1 MKKLMLL
8 AAGLVASALFAG
20 CTNAPALPSLQQQ
33 FVQMCPVVNADLAVL
48 AASPSL
54 TVAQQTTL
62 KTQIIPANELICS
75 SGAAL
80 NVTNLKAFHDSLLPV
95 AIGIV
100 QATPA
105 IPNQPL
111 VLLALQLFGP
121 VVQGLVDQAI
131 TTAAPAASVPAAAS
145 APVAASTP
153 LAGAALQ

>member
-1 MKKLMLL
+1 MKSLFIAAL
-8 AAGLVASALFAG
+8 AAVCVAFAG
-20 CTNAPALPSLQQQ
+20 CANAPALPSLQQQ

-54 TVAQQTTL
+54 TVAQQDSIKQVL
-62 KTQIIPANELICS
+62 VANQLICS
-75 SGAAL
+75 SGAQL
-80 NVTNLKAFHDSLLPV
+80 NVTSLRAFHDSLLPV
-95 AIGIV
+95 AVAVV

-131 TTAAPAASVPAAAS
+131 TTVAPAASTPAAAS
-145 APVAASTP
+145 APVASAPVAASS
-153 LAGAALQ
+153 AASK

>member
-1 MKKLMLL
+1 VKKISLLVVAAVAGL
-8 AAGLVASALFAG
+8 AALAG
-20 CTNAPALPSLQQQ
+20 CANAPALPTLQQQ

-54 TVAQQTTL
+54 TVAQQDTL
-62 KTQIIPANELICS
+62 KTQIIPANQLICS
-75 SGAAL
+75 TGAAL
-80 NVTNLKAFHDSLLPV
+80 NVTSLKAFHDSLLPV

-121 VVQGLVDQAI
+121 VVQGLIDQAI
-131 TTAAPAASVPAAAS
+131 TTVAPAAPAVPAS
-145 APVAASTP
+145 APVATSI
-153 LAGAALQ
+153 

>member
-1 MKKLMLL
+1 MKNLRLVAGIALL
-8 AAGLVASALFAG
+8 AAFAG
-20 CTNAPALPSLQQQ
+20 CTTAPALPSLQQQ

-54 TVAQQTTL
+54 TVAQQDTL
-62 KTQIIPANELICS
+62 KTQVIPANQLICS

-121 VVQGLVDQAI
+121 VVQGLIDQAI
-131 TTAAPAASVPAAAS
+131 TNVAPTVPATPAAPASAAS
-145 APVAASTP
+145 GTLVA
-153 LAGAALQ
+153 

>member
-1 MKKLMLL
+1 MKRIVL
-8 AAGLVASALFAG
+8 AASFAFALAA
-20 CTNAPALPSLQQQ
+20 CSTAPALPTLQQQ

-48 AASPSL
+48 AASPVL

-62 KTQIIPANELICS
+62 KAQVIPANQLICS

-80 NVTNLKAFHDSLLPV
+80 NVTNLKAFHDSLLPI
-95 AIGIV
+95 AIDIV

-105 IPNQPL
+105 IPDQGT

-131 TTAAPAASVPAAAS
+131 TAAAPASASGV
-145 APVAASTP
+145 
-153 LAGAALQ
+153 

>member
-1 MKKLMLL
+1 MKKVSLL
-8 AAGLVASALFAG
+8 VVAVIAALAG
-20 CTNAPALPSLQQQ
+20 CANAPALPSLQQQ
-33 FVQMCPVVNADLAVL
+33 FVQMCPVVKADLAVL

-75 SGAAL
+75 TGAAL
-80 NVTNLKAFHDSLLPV
+80 NVTSLKAFHDSLLPV

-100 QATPA
+100 QAAPA

-121 VVQGLVDQAI
+121 VVQGLIDQAI
-131 TTAAPAASVPAAAS
+131 VVVAPAAPAVPAS
-145 APVAASTP
+145 TPVAAT
-153 LAGAALQ
+153 L

>member
-1 MKKLMLL
+1 MFKKLCL
-8 AAGLVASALFAG
+8 AAGIALLAIFAG
-20 CTNAPALPSLQQQ
+20 CANAPALPSLQQQ

-54 TVAQQTTL
+54 SVAQQTTL

-131 TTAAPAASVPAAAS
+131 TTAATAASAPAAS
-145 APVAASTP
+145 APVAAS
-153 LAGAALQ
+153 Q

>member
-1 MKKLMLL
+1 MKKL
-8 AAGLVASALFAG
+8 LVVAFAFVVFAG
-20 CTNAPALPSLQQQ
+20 CSNAPALPTLQQQ

-54 TVAQQTTL
+54 TVAQQNTL
-62 KTQIIPANELICS
+62 KTQIIPANQLICS

-105 IPNQPL
+105 IPDQPI

-121 VVQGLVDQAI
+121 VLQGLIDQAI
-131 TTAAPAASVPAAAS
+131 TTASPAAAAS
-145 APVAASTP
+145 APVAA
-153 LAGAALQ
+153 LK

>member
-1 MKKLMLL
+1 MKRFTMLI
-8 AAGLVASALFAG
+8 AAGLAASIALFAG
-20 CTNAPALPSLQQQ
+20 CANAPALPSLQQQ

-54 TVAQQTTL
+54 TVAQQDTL
-62 KTQIIPANELICS
+62 KTQIIPANQLICS

-80 NVTNLKAFHDSLLPV
+80 NMANLRAFHDSLLPV

-105 IPNQPL
+105 IPDQPL

-121 VVQGLVDQAI
+121 VVQGLIDQAI
-131 TTAAPAASVPAAAS
+131 TTASGPVVPAAS
-145 APVAASTP
+145 APVAASAP
-153 LAGAALQ
+153 

>member
-1 MKKLMLL
+1 MKRMLL
-8 AAGLVASALFAG
+8 IAAGFVLLASFAG
-20 CTNAPALPSLQQQ
+20 CANAPALPSLQQQ

-54 TVAQQTTL
+54 TVAQQDTL
-62 KTQIIPANELICS
+62 KNQVIPANQLICS
-75 SGAAL
+75 TGAQL
-80 NVTNLKAFHDSLLPV
+80 NVASLRAFHDSLLPV

-121 VVQGLVDQAI
+121 IVQGLVDQAI
-131 TTAAPAASVPAAAS
+131 
-145 APVAASTP
+145 PVAAPIVPTSTP
-153 LAGAALQ
+153 ATASK

>member
-1 MKKLMLL
+1 MKSFFIAAL
-8 AAGLVASALFAG
+8 AVFCVAFAG
-20 CTNAPALPSLQQQ
+20 CSNAPALPSLQQQ

-54 TVAQQTTL
+54 TVAQQTML
-62 KTQIIPANELICS
+62 KTQIIPANQLICS

-105 IPNQPL
+105 IPDQPM

-121 VVQGLVDQAI
+121 VLQGLIDQAI
-131 TTAAPAASVPAAAS
+131 TTIAPA
-145 APVAASTP
+145 APVAASAP
-153 LAGAALQ
+153 IDA

>member
-1 MKKLMLL
+1 
-8 AAGLVASALFAG
+8 
-20 CTNAPALPSLQQQ
+20 
-33 FVQMCPVVNADLAVL
+33 
-48 AASPSL
+48 
-54 TVAQQTTL
+54 
-62 KTQIIPANELICS
+62 
-75 SGAAL
+75 L

-105 IPNQPL
+105 IPDQPM

-131 TTAAPAASVPAAAS
+131 TTVAPVAS

-153 LAGAALQ
+153 LAGVPLQ

>member
-1 MKKLMLL
+1 MKSLFIAAL
-8 AAGLVASALFAG
+8 AAVCVAFAG
-20 CTNAPALPSLQQQ
+20 CANAPALPSLQQQ

-54 TVAQQTTL
+54 TIAQQTTL

-131 TTAAPAASVPAAAS
+131 TTAAPVASAPAAAS
-145 APVAASTP
+145 APVAAS
-153 LAGAALQ
+153 Q

>member
-1 MKKLMLL
+1 MKSIFIAAL
-8 AAGLVASALFAG
+8 AAVCVLFAG
-20 CTNAPALPSLQQQ
+20 CTAAPALPSLQQQ

-54 TVAQQTTL
+54 TVAQQDTL
-62 KTQIIPANELICS
+62 KTQIIPANQLICS

-121 VVQGLVDQAI
+121 VVQGLIDQAI
-131 TTAAPAASVPAAAS
+131 TTASGSVTPATAAPA
-145 APVAASTP
+145 AASTP
-153 LAGAALQ
+153 LAGSPLQ

>member
-1 MKKLMLL
+1 MKKLSLV
-8 AAGLVASALFAG
+8 VASLVVFAG
-20 CTNAPALPSLQQQ
+20 CSSAPQLPTLQQQ

-54 TVAQQTTL
+54 TVVQQNTL
-62 KTQIIPANELICS
+62 KTQIIPANQLICS

-105 IPNQPL
+105 IPDQPI

-121 VVQGLVDQAI
+121 VLQGLIDQAI
-131 TTAAPAASVPAAAS
+131 TTAAPAAAPLAAA
-145 APVAASTP
+145 P
-153 LAGAALQ
+153 LK